1 MRTAASPPLSVI
13 SLPSLPISR
22 GLDADCSISPHLPTS
37 PHISPSLPISVAA
50 QEPLTYTTP
59 DAVELSSRWKE
70 GETYTFSFTATS
82 NCSTKQPLAFEGGGD
97 DYFEFGIFPG
107 LTPRFYSLTEEVK
120 LKAPGE
126 GKSLPFG
133 GLHALR
139 KNEEACSITL
149 TAISA
154 LNAAACD
161 PEPASSD

>member
-1 MRTAASPPLSVI
+1 MHMRLAGPAVRAELPRAGRVRRAARA
-13 SLPSLPISR
+13 R
-22 GLDADCSISPHLPTS
+22 GRPVGRRHRA
-37 PHISPSLPISVAA
+37 VAA
-50 QEPLTYTTP
+50 L
-59 DAVELSSRWKE
+59 
-70 GETYTFSFTATS
+70 
-82 NCSTKQPLAFEGGGD
+82 GGAD

-120 LKAPGE
+120 LTAPGE

-161 PEPASSD
+161 SEPVSSD